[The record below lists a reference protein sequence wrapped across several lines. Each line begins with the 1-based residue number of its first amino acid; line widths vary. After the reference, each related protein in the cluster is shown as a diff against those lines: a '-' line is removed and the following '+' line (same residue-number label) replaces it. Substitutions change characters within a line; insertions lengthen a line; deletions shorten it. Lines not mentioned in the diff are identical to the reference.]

1 MKEKLVSVI
10 ISVFNRKELMKKTLD
25 AMLKSDYKNY
35 EVVAVDGGSA
45 DGTLEMLEEYSKKN
59 KKVRTF
65 LDRTPGRNAARN
77 TGISNAKGEILIFVD
92 SDCVVRRNWMKEI
105 TKPFSDGKIGGVI
118 GRTIADKKGVFW
130 YHMENDYLQFIGHNS
145 AYRKSVIKKIRGFD
159 PRFKTAKEDT
169 DLAWRVI
176 ESGYDVVYC
185 KNAVMTHLSKKV
197 GIKYRIKNQR
207 TYVYDGLLL
216 RKHGDLYRK
225 YFYDKG
231 MPAPLWPSILS
242 PFLLL
247 AFAYFLVFYRIIAVA
262 AIIIYVIIVGSKLA
276 RENDGSLKD
285 KTAFILLSWMLPLS
299 RFYNFCYGY
308 IKFRKS
314 RISH

>member
-1 MKEKLVSVI
+1 
-10 ISVFNRKELMKKTLD
+10 
-25 AMLKSDYKNY
+25 
-35 EVVAVDGGSA
+35 
-45 DGTLEMLEEYSKKN
+45 
-59 KKVRTF
+59 
-65 LDRTPGRNAARN
+65 
-77 TGISNAKGEILIFVD
+77 
-92 SDCVVRRNWMKEI
+92 
-105 TKPFSDGKIGGVI
+105 
-118 GRTIADKKGVFW
+118 
-130 YHMENDYLQFIGHNS
+130 
-145 AYRKSVIKKIRGFD
+145 
-159 PRFKTAKEDT
+159 
-169 DLAWRVI
+169 
-176 ESGYDVVYC
+176 
-185 KNAVMTHLSKKV
+185 
-197 GIKYRIKNQR
+197 
-207 TYVYDGLLL
+207 
-216 RKHGDLYRK
+216 
-225 YFYDKG
+225 